1 MTSLHPVA
9 VCKPAKSHAAFAL
22 HERPPM
28 LLRVA
33 VVLCALGLPWV
44 AHAQSGGAGGG
55 GGGTTSG
62 GNCSGMMTGNMGLAV
77 PQSDGSFLTI
87 PSTQVTSGVFG
98 RAEC

>member
-1 MTSLHPVA
+1 
-9 VCKPAKSHAAFAL
+9 
-22 HERPPM
+22 M

-87 PSTQVTSGVFG
+87 PSSQVTSGVFG
-98 RAEC
+98 RAECDCASAAGNPDR